1 MKLAKRITSGTKKNY
16 GMFDIAARRFG
27 NAPDV
32 IHLELGKPYA
42 DTPLPIKQAAS
53 DALMRG
59 EVHYSDFQGSL
70 ALRQALAE
78 KLVRQNKLDVT
89 AADVLITN
97 GLTHASFASFFALID
112 EGDEVIM
119 LAPYYPQHIGKI
131 EMAGGV
137 PVFVDLNKDDNF
149 SIDIAAIE
157 ASITQ
162 RTKIIV
168 LVNPSNPTGRVHT
181 HDELQQ
187 LADLA
192 IRHDLVVFADEV
204 YEDIVYGEAQHVSI
218 GALPGMK
225 ARTVSMYAFTKS
237 YAMDGWRIGY
247 LTAPAEMMPALMK
260 ITTSDVTHVNTF
272 IQAGALAA
280 ITGPRSILD
289 ALIDTDRQKR
299 DVVVDALNRMPGVR
313 CTTPAATMYAFADIR
328 ATGIASQALAEKI
341 LESARVVVESGSF
354 YGPAGEGFLRVCF
367 SGNPLETL
375 IEGMKR
381 LDVFFTDLQHTRQ

>member
-1 MKLAKRITSGTKKNY
+1 MKIAKRIMQGSEKNY
-16 GMFDIAARRFG
+16 GMFDKAARRFG
-27 NAPDV
+27 NDPDV
-32 IHLELGKPYA
+32 IHLELGKPFS
-42 DTPLPIKQAAS
+42 DTPLSIKQAAA

-59 EVHYSDFQGSL
+59 DVHYSDFQG
-70 ALRQALAE
+70 LRELREALAE

-89 AADVLITN
+89 ADDVLVTN
-97 GLTHASFASFFALID
+97 GLTHASFASFFALVD

-137 PVFVDLNKDDNF
+137 PVFVDLNKDDDF

-157 ASITQ
+157 ASITK

-181 HDELQQ
+181 REELQQ

-204 YEDIVYGEAQHVSI
+204 YEDILYGEAQHISI

-247 LTAPAEMMPALMK
+247 LTAPADMMPALMK

-280 ITGPRSILD
+280 ITGPKHILD
-289 ALIDTDRQKR
+289 DLIEIDRKKR

-313 CTTPAATMYAFADIR
+313 CTLPAATMYAFADIR
-328 ATGIASQALAEKI
+328 ATGIASQTLAEMI

-354 YGPAGEGFLRVCF
+354 YGTAGEGFLRVCF
-367 SGNPLETL
+367 SGNAQETL
-375 IEGMKR
+375 IEGMRR
-381 LDVFFTDLQHTRQ
+381 LDAFFTDLQRTPQ

>member
-1 MKLAKRITSGTKKNY
+1 MRLSKRVTTGTKKNY
-16 GMFDIAARRFG
+16 GMFDIANRRFG

-32 IHLELGKPYA
+32 IHLELGKPCA
-42 DTPLPIKQAAS
+42 DTPLPIKQAAI

-59 EVHYSDFQGSL
+59 EVHYSDFQGSH

-78 KLVRQNKLDVT
+78 KLVRQNKLAVT
-89 AADVLITN
+89 AEDVLITN

-137 PVFVDLNKDDNF
+137 PVFVDLNKDDDF

-157 ASITQ
+157 TSITA

-168 LVNPSNPTGRVHT
+168 LVNPSNPTGRMHT
-181 HDELQQ
+181 RDELQQ

-192 IRHDLVVFADEV
+192 IRHNLVVFADEV
-204 YEDIVYGEAQHVSI
+204 YEDIVYGEAQHISI
-218 GALPGMK
+218 GSLPGMK
-225 ARTVSMYAFTKS
+225 TRTISMYAFTKS

-247 LTAPAEMMPALMK
+247 LTAPADMMHALMK

-280 ITGPRSILD
+280 ITGHHSILD
-289 ALIDTDRQKR
+289 GLIDTDRQKR
-299 DVVVDALNRMPGVR
+299 DVVVEALNRMPGVS

-354 YGPAGEGFLRVCF
+354 YGQAGEGFLRICF
-367 SGNPLETL
+367 TANPLETL

-381 LDVFFTDLQHTRQ
+381 LDAFFTDLQQTRQ